1 MAEISLESLYHLVE
15 NMADYLMTQVATKE
29 DLGLLAQRVDSLAE
43 QLDRLTQRVD
53 SLAERIDRLGERVDR
68 LTERVESLT
77 KRVDSL
83 AERIDRL
90 EERVDRLTER
100 VDSLA
105 ERIDR
110 LEERVDRLT
119 ERVDILTI
127 RLDALEQ
134 EFRSFRIEITGK
146 FNQVLEGMDAQA
158 GQLDILT
165 TELASQSHTLE
176 LYNVRTGNLE
186 EALFG
191 KRVRDEK
198 DEGSTTPQSSGTV

>member
-100 VDSLA
+100 VD
-105 ERIDR
+105 
-110 LEERVDRLT
+110 
-119 ERVDILTI
+119 ILTI

-158 GQLDILT
+158 GRLDILT